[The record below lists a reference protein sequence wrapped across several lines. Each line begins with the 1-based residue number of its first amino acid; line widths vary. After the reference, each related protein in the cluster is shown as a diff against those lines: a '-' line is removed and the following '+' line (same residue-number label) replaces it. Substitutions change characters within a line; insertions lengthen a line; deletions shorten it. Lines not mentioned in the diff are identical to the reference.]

1 MLGRIKKGE
10 SVIGMRAV
18 RVKDWTFFKGPPIVR
33 GSYAGKMRDWY
44 MVQTRRMDDDII
56 TISDFSVS
64 VARATFPVV
73 SYCCFYCYGIIVSP
87 LLPLSHA

>member
-1 MLGRIKKGE
+1 LSIRRSPGGIYFIEEVQMLGRIKKGE

-56 TISDFSVS
+56 TISDFRVS
-64 VARATFPVV
+64 VA
-73 SYCCFYCYGIIVSP
+73 
-87 LLPLSHA
+87 

>member
-44 MVQTRRMDDDII
+44 MVQTRRGKIYLC
-56 TISDFSVS
+56 SDTKK
-64 VARATFPVV
+64 AD
-73 SYCCFYCYGIIVSP
+73 
-87 LLPLSHA
+87 